1 MSGRRTKTVKRAN
14 NAAARELLEEHYRSV
29 GLEAASPPKASLE
42 ALSKIIHSGDD
53 VAIRRVLAGSTKY
66 LKRATT
72 ASAAAAAA
80 AAAPAA
86 AAAAAAT
93 PKRKK
98 SGTRSKAKPYTYKDP
113 ARHLRPKHHPPV
125 QNRCMTECA
134 LKCMKESTFV
144 PLSAATMAA
153 AAPAMPSSTQELR
166 AFFSDL
172 SPPREAPVR
181 QRLRRIGELPET
193 PYYHQ
198 LTKTK
203 PYQHMLRST
212 KKRGRPANTINYKFS

>member
-14 NAAARELLEEHYRSV
+14 NAAARELLEDHYRSV

-66 LKRATT
+66 LKRAT
-72 ASAAAAAA
+72 AAATAATA
-80 AAAPAA
+80 TAAAPAPA
-86 AAAAAAT
+86 

-113 ARHLRPKHHPPV
+113 ARHLRSKHHPA

-134 LKCMKESTFV
+134 LKCMKEPKFV

-203 PYQHMLRST
+203 PYQHMFRST